1 MYNNRC
7 QRNPSVLLEVPK
19 HTELENVAA
28 DTLRSKMTTKDK
40 VNHQPRN
47 LVIYGSSSVL
57 VPIRNKRQSFIISVL
72 SCLVFVIIPTF
83 KGYELDIIKVVLP
96 TDLAHKVTADR
107 QDGQK
112 FQISLGSRYIKVI
125 RDLLS
130 T

>member
-1 MYNNRC
+1 
-7 QRNPSVLLEVPK
+7 
-19 HTELENVAA
+19 
-28 DTLRSKMTTKDK
+28 MTTKDK
-40 VNHQPRN
+40 VNHQPWN

-57 VPIRNKRQSFIISVL
+57 DPIRNKWQSFIISVL
-72 SCLVFVIIPTF
+72 SCLVFVIIPMF
-83 KGYELDIIKVVLP
+83 KRYELDIIMVVLP

-112 FQISLGSRYIKVI
+112 FQISLGSRYIKAI